1 MRGWA
6 SGAEGRLALLQACLG
21 GSGFAAETLA
31 EVLVIK
37 TLGPPWLPFG
47 LAGAAVLSLGLTAG
61 LARRQAGP
69 RRLVGLAGAVVAA
82 GVIIWGGLL
91 WVPAA
96 AALLFLLVSRPLR
109 DALGVAAG
117 NLIAARY
124 DPQAA
129 KRAFPRLAAAGQT
142 GAILVGL
149 LLPLLLA
156 AGGPPAAIIAWPAL
170 AGAALL
176 VAWGLP
182 LVLAG
187 GAPGRVVARPA
198 TPVEA
203 VKTGMQRSPLLW
215 SLAAAATCAVATG
228 AALGLVAA
236 MNLSSAIPDPSR
248 LASL

>member
-31 EVLVIK
+31 EVPVIK
-37 TLGPPWLPFG
+37 TLGPPRLPLG

-129 KRAFPRLAAAGQT
+129 KRAFPRLAATGQV
-142 GAILVGL
+142 GAICAGL
-149 LLPLLLA
+149 TLPLLLRLGGARA
-156 AGGPPAAIIAWPAL
+156 AVIAWPLLAL
-170 AGAALL
+170 AAVS
-176 VAWGLP
+176 VAWRLP
-182 LVLAG
+182 TV
-187 GAPGRVVARPA
+187 
-198 TPVEA
+198 
-203 VKTGMQRSPLLW
+203 
-215 SLAAAATCAVATG
+215 
-228 AALGLVAA
+228 
-236 MNLSSAIPDPSR
+236 
-248 LASL
+248 